1 MIDIRIWEDF
11 FINESQRIRR
21 MSKAT
26 DRKNEIDQ
34 IDLNGRSS
42 RFPGFYKLDIS
53 ERIEKLDDWYKLST
67 REKWMLKKETLT
79 PELAD
84 VMIEN
89 AIGVFGLPIGVAV
102 NFKLNDKDYIVPMA
116 IEETSVIAAASNA
129 ARLIRENGELTAEA
143 SDPIM
148 ISQIQIVDSPD
159 PDKAKR
165 RILTKKQDLLKL
177 ANQQDPVLI
186 KLGGGARDIE
196 VRLLQTLSGTMI
208 IVHLLV
214 DTRDAMGANV
224 VNTMAETLGPIIAE
238 IANGNVICQIVSNLA
253 DHRIVKVKFILSNVD
268 CLARSGFS
276 GEEAAD
282 RIVKAYHFAE
292 ADPHR
297 AATHNKGVMNGID
310 GVLIATGN
318 DWRAVEAG
326 VHAYAAREGRYKS
339 VSKYYRDKEGRLIGE
354 LEIPLAVGIVG
365 GVTAI
370 HPGVKILLKLM
381 NVEKGSELAQV
392 VAAAG
397 LIQNFAAIWTLATE
411 GIQKG
416 HMTLHARNVAVFA
429 GAFGELAI
437 RVANQMAHEGRVR
450 YDRAKQILKHLLI
463 KEKRERE
470 LKQKNNEKGE

>member
-1 MIDIRIWEDF
+1 MD
-11 FINESQRIRR
+11 ES
-21 MSKAT
+21 SEE
-26 DRKNEIDQ
+26 KNKIDQ
-34 IDLNGRSS
+34 INLNGKNS
-42 RFPGFYKLDIS
+42 RLPGFYKLDLS
-53 ERIEKLDDWYKLST
+53 GRLEKLDDWYRLST
-67 REKWMLKKETLT
+67 SEKWMLKKETLT

-89 AIGVFGLPIGVAV
+89 AIGVFGLPLGLAV
-102 NFKLNDKDYIVPMA
+102 NFRLNDNDYLVPMA
-116 IEETSVIAAASNA
+116 IEESSVVAAASNA
-129 ARLIRENGELTAEA
+129 ARLIRANGTLTAEA

-159 PDKAKR
+159 PENAKK
-165 RILTKKQDLLKL
+165 RILAKKKDLLKL
-177 ANQQDPVLI
+177 ANRQDPVLI
-186 KLGGGARDIE
+186 ELGGGARDIE
-196 VRLLQTLSGTMI
+196 VRLLETQSGTMI

-214 DTRDAMGANV
+214 DTRDAMGANI

-238 IANGNVICQIVSNLA
+238 IAKGDVICQIVSNLS
-253 DHRIVKVKFILSNVD
+253 DKRIVKVKFVLNNVD
-268 CLARSGFS
+268 CLARAGYS

-282 RIVKAYHFAE
+282 RLVKAYHFAD

-310 GVLIATGN
+310 GILIATGN

-326 VHAYAAREGRYKS
+326 VHAYAAKDGCYRS
-339 VSKYYRDKEGRLIGE
+339 VSRYYRDEQRRLIGE
-354 LEIPLAVGIVG
+354 LEIPMAVGIVG

-381 NVEKGSELAQV
+381 NVETAQELAQV
-392 VAAAG
+392 IATAG

-416 HMTLHARNVAVFA
+416 HMTLHARNVAIFA
-429 GAFGELAI
+429 GAFGEMAI

-450 YDRAKQILKHLLI
+450 YDRAKQILKSILVKEI
-463 KEKRERE
+463 KDEEQQ
-470 LKQKNNEKGE
+470 KQNDEQ